1 MSAPSPAPDPPLST
15 NVSNSLAHLYRG
27 EVGRM
32 TAYRTRLDTT
42 TNWAVITTAG
52 LLGYAF
58 SDRGSHAIL
67 LGAML
72 LDYFFLHVEAR
83 RFRSF
88 EIAHLRVRL
97 LERFF
102 FPSALGE
109 PKGSEWRA
117 YMIRELEKPHLPLD
131 RVQALGWR
139 LRHNYLWIYAATL
152 IAWLVK
158 LDLGRSIAMDK
169 TVWQYLDRA
178 RIENVP
184 GAVVFAAVLVV
195 YSFLVALAVRAHT
208 YPLELD

>member
-1 MSAPSPAPDPPLST
+1 MSA
-15 NVSNSLAHLYRG
+15 NVTNSLIHLYRG

-32 TAYRTRLDTT
+32 TAYRVRLDTT
-42 TNWAVITTAG
+42 TNWAVIITAG

-58 SDRGSHAIL
+58 SERGSHAIL

-102 FPSALGE
+102 FPTALGE
-109 PKGSEWRA
+109 ARDPAWRA

-169 TVWQYLDRA
+169 SVWQYLDRA
-178 RIENVP
+178 RIEDVP
-184 GAVVFAAVLVV
+184 GAVIFGAVAVWYV
-195 YSFLVALAVRAHT
+195 FLVLLAVRAHT

>member
-1 MSAPSPAPDPPLST
+1 MSS
-15 NVSNSLAHLYRG
+15 NVSNSLIHLYRG

-32 TAYRTRLDTT
+32 TAYRVRLDTT

-58 SDRGSHAIL
+58 SDRGSQAIL

-102 FPSALGE
+102 FPTALGE
-109 PKGSEWRA
+109 ARDPSWRA
-117 YMIRELEKPHLPLD
+117 YMIRELATPHLPLD

-184 GAVVFAAVLVV
+184 GAAVFAAVLAW
-195 YSFLVALAVRAHT
+195 YAFLVVLALRAHT